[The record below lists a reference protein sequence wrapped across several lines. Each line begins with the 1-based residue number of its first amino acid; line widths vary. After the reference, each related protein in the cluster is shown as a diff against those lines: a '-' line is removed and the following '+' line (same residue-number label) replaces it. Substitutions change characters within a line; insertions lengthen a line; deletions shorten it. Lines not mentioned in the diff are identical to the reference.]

1 VGRAK
6 SGKRAALI
14 QPFTDIYQGTLLH
27 RVDRHM
33 SHYLTDARWALRGH
47 KDATTKA
54 GVMPAGP
61 LDLKMPTEG
70 ETFDLENSIQLHRAF
85 PNLTR
90 TQACDQ
96 GFWARLCHVECWEYM
111 RRRWDASTKK
121 KNKRSRYVAER
132 YFVPRAQ
139 SRCLMRNGIAR
150 LWWAAY
156 LTCDPANAKNQYE
169 LTAVLLRQLD
179 ITKNLLERSYGRS
192 DSLLKCALRFL
203 AAHKD
208 DLLVPGNV
216 ARRRCRV
223 LFRRLNSLGGVGLLD
238 TMTDKAIVDYLEQE
252 LKDAISKEGTLAPKK
267 SPRRRKKPK
276 GR

>member
-1 VGRAK
+1 MAK
-6 SGKRAALI
+6 RKPGKQPGLI
-14 QPFTDIYQGTLLH
+14 QPFTDIYQGTLLR

-33 SHYLTDARWALRGH
+33 SNYLGNARWALRGH
-47 KDATTKA
+47 KDATTKT
-54 GVMPAGP
+54 GVMPAAT
-61 LDLKMPTEG
+61 LDLKMPTET

-96 GFWARLCHVECWEYM
+96 GFWARLCHVEGWEYM
-111 RRRWDASTKK
+111 RRRWDAGSKK
-121 KNKRSRYVAER
+121 KNQRSRYVAER

-139 SRCLMRNGIAR
+139 SRCLMRNGMAR

-156 LTCDPANAKNQYE
+156 LTCDPTNAKNQYE

-203 AAHKD
+203 ATHKD
-208 DLLVPGNV
+208 ELLVSGNV

-238 TMTDKAIVDYLEQE
+238 TMTDKAIVDYLEHE
-252 LKDAISKEGTLAPKK
+252 LKDVIANEATLAPKK
-267 SPRRRKKPK
+267 ASTKRKKARRR
-276 GR
+276 